1 MRTQLISKARRI
13 VVKIGSNVLTD
24 ADGRVNEKTIE
35 ELARQV
41 ADLCRSGKEI
51 ILVTS
56 GAISTGMVRM
66 GLSKRPSALPQLQAV
81 AAVGQ
86 SHLMNLYARQFG
98 AQGLEVAQ
106 ILLTADD
113 LKVRQRHLNA
123 RNTII
128 ALLERKIVPI
138 INENDT
144 VSTEEIKFGDNDAL
158 SALVLNLVKADL
170 LIILTDI
177 EGLMTRDPKRGG
189 GELIREVR
197 CISPEIEA
205 LARGVGSARGT
216 GGMAS
221 KLKAVKMVTSSGE
234 TAIIADGRERDT
246 LDKLFAGEEVGT
258 LFHPGS
264 GKLGGRKRWIAFF
277 IKPKGEIVVD
287 DGAAKALLDRGKS
300 LLPTGVRDVVGDF
313 KGGDKVSIVT
323 LAGREIARGLT
334 NYSAE
339 DLRRIK
345 GLKTGAI
352 HGVLGHK
359 DYDEVVHRD
368 NLVLVAEA
376 DRIQNP
382 GARIQNSGF

>member
-1 MRTQLISKARRI
+1 MRTQLISKAHRI
-13 VVKIGSNVLTD
+13 VVKIGSNVLTG
-24 ADGRVNEKTIE
+24 ADGRVNEKIVGD
-35 ELARQV
+35 LARQV
-41 ADLCRSGKEI
+41 AGLCRGGREI

-66 GLSKRPSALPQLQAV
+66 GLDRRPNALPQLQAA

-86 SHLMNLYARQFG
+86 SHLMNLYAKQFG
-98 AQGLEVAQ
+98 AEGLEVAQ

-128 ALLERKIVPI
+128 ALLEKGIVPV

-158 SALVLNLVKADL
+158 SALVSNLVKADL

-177 EGLMTRDPKRGG
+177 AGLMTRDPKMGG
-189 GELIREVR
+189 GELIGEVR
-197 CISPEIEA
+197 CMSPEIEA
-205 LARGVGSARGT
+205 LASGAGSARGT

-234 TAIIADGRERDT
+234 AAIIADGRERNI
-246 LDKLFAGEEVGT
+246 LDRLFAGEELGT
-258 LFHPGS
+258 LFHPGG
-264 GKLGGRKRWIAFF
+264 GKLRGRKRWIAFF
-277 IKPKGEIVVD
+277 IKPKGRIVVD
-287 DGAAKALLDRGKS
+287 DGAAAALLSRGKS
-300 LLPTGVRDVVGDF
+300 LLPTGVKDVLGDF
-313 KGGDKVSIVT
+313 KDGDKVSIVT
-323 LAGREIARGLT
+323 LSGREIARGLT

-368 NLVLVAEA
+368 NLVLMAEK
-376 DRIQNP
+376 D
-382 GARIQNSGF
+382 

>member
-13 VVKIGSNVLTD
+13 VVKIGSNVLTG
-24 ADGRVNEKTIE
+24 ADGHVNEEIIG

-41 ADLCRSGKEI
+41 ACLCRSGKEI

-56 GAISTGMVRM
+56 GAVSTGMVRM
-66 GLSKRPSALPQLQAV
+66 GLSKRPNALPQLQAA

-86 SHLMNLYARQFG
+86 SHLMNLYAKQFG
-98 AQGLEVAQ
+98 SEGIEVAQ

-128 ALLERKIVPI
+128 ALLERKVVPV

-158 SALVLNLVKADL
+158 SALVSNLVKADL
-170 LIILTDI
+170 LVILTDI
-177 EGLMTRDPKRGG
+177 EGLMTRDPKMGG
-189 GELIREVR
+189 GELVREVQ
-197 CISPEIEA
+197 CMSAEIEA
-205 LARGVGSARGT
+205 LARGVGSTRGT

-234 TAIIADGRERDT
+234 AAIIADGRRKDT
-246 LDKLFAGEEVGT
+246 LDRLFAGEELGT

-264 GKLGGRKRWIAFF
+264 GKLRGRKRWIAFF
-277 IKPKGEIVVD
+277 IKPKGKIVVD
-287 DGAAKALLDRGKS
+287 DGAASALLDRGKS
-300 LLPTGVRDVVGDF
+300 LLPTGVKDVVGDF

-323 LAGREIARGLT
+323 LAGVEIARGLT
-334 NYSAE
+334 NYPAE

-352 HGVLGHK
+352 HEILGHK

-368 NLVLVAEA
+368 NLVLIAESTGETA
-376 DRIQNP
+376 DK
-382 GARIQNSGF
+382 AE